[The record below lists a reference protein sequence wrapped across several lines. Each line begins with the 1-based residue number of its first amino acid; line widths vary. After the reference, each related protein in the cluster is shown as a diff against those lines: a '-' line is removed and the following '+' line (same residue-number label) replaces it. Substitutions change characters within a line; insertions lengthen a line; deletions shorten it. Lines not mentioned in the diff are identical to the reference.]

1 MCHPV
6 IMEYV
11 KGKALSRREMFRGAA
26 AAGAAIAASTVIG
39 SRPLMAQTPQ
49 RVVDVTHTLTHDFP
63 TYFGEQQFFDEDV
76 FTYAEHSFNLKSIR
90 VNEHTGTHIDAPLHF
105 TDGGT
110 SIDEVPVEALV
121 CPLAIVD
128 IREKAAADPDA
139 QVTPDDLT
147 SWIATHGPI
156 PSGACVAQNAGWHQR
171 MGTPQFR
178 NADDDGKMHFPGFH
192 VDAVDMLLEETEAG
206 GVGVDTL
213 SIDYGLSADFATH
226 YRWLP
231 SNRWAVENMANLD
244 ALPAT
249 GATLIVGAPKHQ
261 GGTGGPARLIAL
273 V

>member
-1 MCHPV
+1 MCHPI

-11 KGKALSRREMFRGAA
+11 KGKALNRRDFFRGSA
-26 AAGAAIAASTVIG
+26 AAGAAIVAASVTPT
-39 SRPLMAQTPQ
+39 RPLMAQTPS
-49 RVVDVTHTLTHDFP
+49 RVVDLTHTLTHDFP
-63 TYFGEQQFFDEDV
+63 TYFGAQQFFDDDV
-76 FTYAEHSFNLKSIR
+76 FNYAEHSFNLKEIR

-110 SIDEVPVEALV
+110 SIDEVAVESLV

-128 IREKAAADPDA
+128 IRAKADSDPDA
-139 QVTPDDLT
+139 QVTPDDL
-147 SWIATHGPI
+147 SAWIEVNGPI

-171 MGTPQFR
+171 LGTAGFR
-178 NADDDGKMHFPGFH
+178 NADDSGAMHFPGFH
-192 VDAVDMLLEETEAG
+192 VEAVEMLLEETEAG

-231 SNRWAVENMANLD
+231 ANRWALENMANLD
-244 ALPAT
+244 QLPAT
-249 GATLIVGAPKHQ
+249 GATLVVGAPKHA

>member
-11 KGKALSRREMFRGAA
+11 KGKALSRRDLFRKSAA
-26 AAGAAIAASTVIG
+26 VGAAIVAANAVSN
-39 SRPLMAQTPQ
+39 RPVMAQTPS
-49 RVVDVTHTLTHDFP
+49 RVVDLTHTLTYDFP
-63 TYFGEQQFFDEDV
+63 TYFGEQQLFDEQIYN
-76 FTYAEHSFNLKSIR
+76 YAEHSFNLKEIR

-110 SIDEVPVEALV
+110 SIDEVPVESLV

-128 IREKAAADPDA
+128 IREKAETDPDA

-147 SWIATHGPI
+147 AWIAANGPI
-156 PSGACVAQNAGWHQR
+156 PAGACVAQNAGWQAR
-171 MGTPQFR
+171 LGTPGFR
-178 NADDDGKMHFPGFH
+178 NADDDGAMHFPGFH
-192 VDAVDMLLEETEAG
+192 VEAVQMLLEETEAG

-226 YRWLP
+226 YEWLP
-231 SNRWAVENMANLD
+231 ANRWAVENMANLD
-244 ALPAT
+244 ELPAT

-261 GGTGGPARLIAL
+261 GGTGGPCRLIAL